1 MNMQMNFF
9 NSDVTRV
16 DAFAHALL
24 DMVHPTVLLASNSD
38 HEAKKSHVWLCIAHV
53 SLGLQ
58 TNQGSAE

>member
-1 MNMQMNFF
+1 MNFF

-38 HEAKKSHVWLCIAHV
+38 HEAKKNPCIAV
-53 SLGLQ
+53 YSACVLGA
-58 TNQGSAE
+58 TNKSGFR